1 MHKKKF
7 YICSFY
13 KFTNLNN
20 LGELKKD
27 LVIFFKQN
35 NVRGTILIGNEGIN
49 GSISLKK
56 EIFNN
61 FQIFLERLLST
72 KFFFKIQLHNFHAF
86 LRLKVKIKKE
96 IIKLG
101 EMNINPKNLTGD
113 LISPKL
119 WDKIINDK
127 NFVIIDTRNDYE
139 SEIGSFKNSVKANTK
154 NFTEFPKW
162 FKHNKK
168 ILNKKKNCNVLHR
181 RYSM

>member
-20 LGELKKD
+20 LEELKKD

-35 NVRGTILIGNEGIN
+35 NIRGTILVGNEGIN

-61 FQIFLERLLST
+61 LQIFLEKLLSC
-72 KFFFKIQLHNFHAF
+72 KLFFKIQPHNFHAF
-86 LRLKVKIKKE
+86 LRIKVKIKNE

-101 EMNINPKNLTGD
+101 EMNIDPKKLTGD

-119 WDKIINDK
+119 WDKIVNDE
-127 NFVIIDTRNDYE
+127 NFVIIDTRHDYE
-139 SEIGSFKNSVKANTK
+139 
-154 NFTEFPKW
+154 
-162 FKHNKK
+162 
-168 ILNKKKNCNVLHR
+168 ILV
-181 RYSM
+181 